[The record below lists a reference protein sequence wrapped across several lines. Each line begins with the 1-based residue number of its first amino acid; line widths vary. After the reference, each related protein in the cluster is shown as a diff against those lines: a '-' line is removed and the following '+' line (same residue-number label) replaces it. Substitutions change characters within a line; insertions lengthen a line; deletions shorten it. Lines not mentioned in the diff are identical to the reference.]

1 MSTSAVI
8 KVYTATSGRRA
19 GPQSHAQ
26 PTIFKRLPALQ
37 AYKRDMIAYASCAP
51 SDRRDPMLAHWCADV
66 LQSASDRLLYALLLC
81 LQSEQ
86 YKAVDDLSK
95 SRWLSLVLAGIKAV
109 LDPSLSMVHKVFPA
123 FW

>member
-1 MSTSAVI
+1 
-8 KVYTATSGRRA
+8 
-19 GPQSHAQ
+19 
-26 PTIFKRLPALQ
+26 
-37 AYKRDMIAYASCAP
+37 
-51 SDRRDPMLAHWCADV
+51 MLAHWCADV